1 MKSKINLIL
10 IDSTISYDEI
20 KHLKDN
26 SDFITFDN
34 ESHIMLENHNIVH
47 SISDS
52 LIDKTEIDKFKN
64 LAKEWWKHDG
74 KFKTLHKFNPIRL
87 EYIINTIKDHYA
99 IDRENESPLKG
110 LSVVDIGCGG

>member
-52 LIDKTEIDKFKN
+52 LIDKTEFDLIQEKLYHLANWYDNEKIKN
-64 LAKEWWKHDG
+64 NLLYRSVNLG
-74 KFKTLHKFNPIRL
+74 SLF
-87 EYIINTIKDHYA
+87 YIEFLILNT
-99 IDRENESPLKG
+99 
-110 LSVVDIGCGG
+110 